1 MKPTE
6 PGYYWYRTSRNQKIV
21 LEVYFD
27 EYFQNMRSRL
37 FLGGTEYVF
46 SIDSPVHNDVD
57 WGPRVEE
64 WIP

>member
-6 PGYYWYRTSRNQKIV
+6 PGYYWYRTSRNQKMV

-27 EYFQNMRSRL
+27 DFFRTLRSRL
-37 FLGGTEYVF
+37 HIGAREYVF
-46 SIDSPVHNDVD
+46 SVDSPHGY
-57 WGPRVEE
+57 WGPKVEE

>member
-27 EYFQNMRSRL
+27 EYFKELRGRL
-37 FLGGTEYVF
+37 ILGITEYVF
-46 SIDSPVHNDVD
+46 SIDFECGD
-57 WGPRVEE
+57 WGPKVEE